1 MENMITKLYHDQS
14 VLVPFFLF
22 LTEVCCK
29 KVENGTV
36 ENGLGPKGHKEDNLR
51 LQVYLKSKKT
61 VVKPRLLNIIFRVV
75 VERKHYHPVENGA
88 VKHGLGPEGH
98 IEDNLGLQVYWTS
111 K

>member
-1 MENMITKLYHDQS
+1 MHENFEFLILEMEFLAKKNDRTRCLFCSSGSTRLVSCPRCECTAFTLASTMENMITKLYHDQS

-22 LTEVCCK
+22 LKEVCCK

-51 LQVYLKSKKT
+51 LQVYL
-61 VVKPRLLNIIFRVV
+61 
-75 VERKHYHPVENGA
+75 
-88 VKHGLGPEGH
+88 
-98 IEDNLGLQVYWTS
+98 TS

>member
-1 MENMITKLYHDQS
+1 MGTSLVSCPLCECILLTLAKTMENMITKLYHDQS

-51 LQVYLKSKKT
+51 L
-61 VVKPRLLNIIFRVV
+61 
-75 VERKHYHPVENGA
+75 
-88 VKHGLGPEGH
+88 
-98 IEDNLGLQVYWTS
+98 
-111 K
+111 

>member
-1 MENMITKLYHDQS
+1 MLYVTVSHLWSTENPDHDQS

-36 ENGLGPKGHKEDNLR
+36 ENELGPKGHKEDNLR
-51 LQVYLKSKKT
+51 LQVYL
-61 VVKPRLLNIIFRVV
+61 
-75 VERKHYHPVENGA
+75 
-88 VKHGLGPEGH
+88 
-98 IEDNLGLQVYWTS
+98 TS